1 MKYCPNCGAQLP
13 DEANFCPKCGT
24 KQPDAQP
31 NNVVEEPKVQ
41 ETPAPVVESAPQPAR
56 QPAQAQEPA
65 QITPAQR
72 YNYLKQNDERFKA
85 TVKVAFIL
93 RFLGLIS
100 LLYIIPWLV
109 CYLVPVGT
117 LTGIDVS
124 DYGNNLMS
132 ASGKSFPHNF
142 SMFEVQFVLR
152 SWAKVGHYK
161 LTPDDALSTNNMP
174 GIIWYFGFVFL
185 PLLALVAIIGNPKGF
200 ILRTYEKD
208 PKELYK
214 VLKNNTVWI
223 FGPCL
228 SIIAMV
234 NAIVT
239 YANCK
244 NLDYSGGS
252 HYFLGIIVENKAGL
266 IAIIMVCVL
275 FMIAMI
281 AGSIAPR
288 AILFNKLKKHYQ

>member
-13 DEANFCPKCGT
+13 DEANFCPKCGA
-24 KQPDAQP
+24 KQPDAQL
-31 NNVVEEPKVQ
+31 NNVVEEPAPQVTSIVEPSPASQ
-41 ETPAPVVESAPQPAR
+41 PAPTPAP
-56 QPAQAQEPA
+56 QEPA
-65 QITPAQR
+65 QMTPAQR

-152 SWAKVGHYK
+152 SWAKVGNYK

-174 GIIWYFGFVFL
+174 GIIWYFGFLFL
-185 PLLALVAIIGNPKGF
+185 PLLALVAIIGNPKSF

-214 VLKNNTVWI
+214 VLKNNTVWL

-234 NAIVT
+234 NSIVT
-239 YANCK
+239 YVNCK
-244 NLDYSGGS
+244 DLDYSDGS

-281 AGSIAPR
+281 AGSIVPR